1 MPGRSVPVII
11 IIIIVVI
18 VVITAGKLCLQT
30 TAKEDRFLG
39 SIVHGGSKTVELFEF
54 EI

>member
-1 MPGRSVPVII
+1 MPGRSVLVI

-18 VVITAGKLCLQT
+18 TAGELCLQT